1 MTGGSWMVERR
12 TFAVDKTTEG
22 PCCFFLSASSSL
34 FITLALTHSC
44 MHVCFTFYFLLFPS
58 PTYSRQKSIGLFSLS
73 PTTTAFMTV
82 MTYIDT
88 RCFRPYASLSPSLS
102 LFRVSWPL
110 SFLFLVLSV
119 QGWRG
124 FRPCRVPPT
133 LQSVQRGGFLNETEK
148 QINLKKYSEG
158 RGGGGVGELAM
169 DSCFFFHSLFH
180 FF

>member
-1 MTGGSWMVERR
+1 MIALRTEDWIGSSKGGREVVGGWSEDGDVTGGSWMVERR

-73 PTTTAFMTV
+73 PTTAFMTV

-88 RCFRPYASLSPSLS
+88 RCFRPYASISLPLFLSSESAGHFPSFSLS
-102 LFRVSWPL
+102 
-110 SFLFLVLSV
+110 
-119 QGWRG
+119 
-124 FRPCRVPPT
+124 CRC
-133 LQSVQRGGFLNETEK
+133 
-148 QINLKKYSEG
+148 
-158 RGGGGVGELAM
+158 RGGGGFVLVGFLL
-169 DSCFFFHSLFH
+169 LFRASNGAV
-180 FF
+180 F